1 MNIKGSLRIIFG
13 EKMVCE
19 RKDFRKGTTLSR
31 AVEHQKDARALAS
44 EGFEI
49 K

>member
-13 EKMVCE
+13 EKVICE
-19 RKDFRKGTTLSR
+19 RKDFREGRTFSR
-31 AVEHQKDARALAS
+31 AVTHQKDARALAS

>member
-1 MNIKGSLRIIFG
+1 MNIKGSLRMIFG
-13 EKMVCE
+13 EKVICE
-19 RKDFRKGTTLSR
+19 RKSTTFSR
-31 AVEHQKDARALAS
+31 AVKHQKDARALPS